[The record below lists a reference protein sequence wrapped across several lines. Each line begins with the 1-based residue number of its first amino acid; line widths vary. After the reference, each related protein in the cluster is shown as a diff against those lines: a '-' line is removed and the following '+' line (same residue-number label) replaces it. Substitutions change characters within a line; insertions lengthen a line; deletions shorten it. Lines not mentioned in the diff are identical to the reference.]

1 MSTTV
6 SATPQTL
13 TDAVAAIVG
22 ARGEQLAV
30 RDREGTVRYS
40 WRELHGA
47 AACVAAGLAGLGV
60 GRDATVGLLLTNR
73 PQFHVADLATVML
86 GAVPVSIYATSSPEQ
101 VAHVADDAGLRV
113 LITEPAFAATA
124 RAALAGRGC
133 ALVVLDGAASEPGEI
148 AWETLTASPPLPEPV
163 AASPDDL
170 LTIIYTSGTTGPPK
184 GVELTHRNLLTAT
197 RVIGEINGI
206 EAGGRVICWLP
217 LAHIA
222 ERIASW
228 YAPVL
233 FGLEVTTCPDPRQ
246 IGAALREVRPNWFF
260 AVPRVWEKLRAGAQA
275 AQAANPGLEPAQ
287 LRAALGLDQVLAANI
302 GAAPSAPELIEY
314 FHTIGVPLAEIYGM
328 SENCACCT
336 CNPPGAIRVG
346 TVGPALPGVELR
358 LAEDGELLMRS
369 ETVMRGYRG
378 LPEAT
383 AAAIDGDGWLRTG
396 DVGNIDDDGYL
407 RIVDRKKELIISA
420 GGKNMSPSSIE
431 AAIKTRSPL
440 IGHICVVGDGRPF
453 NVALIVPDP
462 DLLGDRAADDAEVR
476 AAIEAAVAG
485 GNATLSR
492 AEQVKRFAVLSD
504 DWAAGGEELT
514 PTLKLKRR
522 GIETR
527 HAGAI
532 DALYEVAS

>member
-30 RDREGTVRYS
+30 RDREGTVRCT
-40 WRELHGA
+40 WRELNDA
-47 AACVAAGLAGLGV
+47 AARVAAGLAGLGV

-73 PQFHVADLATVML
+73 PEFHVADLATVML

-113 LITEPAFAATA
+113 LIVEAAFVATA
-124 RAALAGRGC
+124 RAALAGRAC
-133 ALVVLDGAASEPGEI
+133 ALVVLDGDGGATEPGEV

-163 AASPDDL
+163 AARPDDL

-197 RVIGEINGI
+197 RVIGELNGI
-206 EAGGRVICWLP
+206 AAGGRVICWLP

-246 IGAALREVRPNWFF
+246 IGAA
-260 AVPRVWEKLRAGAQA
+260 
-275 AQAANPGLEPAQ
+275 
-287 LRAALGLDQVLAANI
+287 
-302 GAAPSAPELIEY
+302 PSAPELIEY
-314 FHTIGVPLAEIYGM
+314 FHTIGIPLAEIYGM

-358 LAEDGELLMRS
+358 IAGDGELLMRS

-378 LPEAT
+378 LPQAT
-383 AAAIDGDGWLRTG
+383 AEAIDGDGWLRTG
-396 DVGNIDDDGYL
+396 DVGSIDDDGYL

-420 GGKNMSPSSIE
+420 GGKNMSPANIE
-431 AAIKTRSPL
+431 ARVKSSSPL
-440 IGHICVVGDGRPF
+440 LGQAAVIGDMRPY
-453 NVALIVPDP
+453 NVALLVLDP
-462 DLLGDRAADDAEVR
+462 D
-476 AAIEAAVAG
+476 
-485 GNATLSR
+485 
-492 AEQVKRFAVLSD
+492 
-504 DWAAGGEELT
+504 
-514 PTLKLKRR
+514 
-522 GIETR
+522 
-527 HAGAI
+527 GAM
-532 DALYEVAS
+532 AFCK

>member
-1 MSTTV
+1 MRPMPTTV

-13 TDAVAAIVG
+13 TDAVAAIVA
-22 ARGEQLAV
+22 ARGDQLAV
-30 RDREGTVRYS
+30 RDREGAVRYS
-40 WRELHGA
+40 WRELHDA
-47 AACVAAGLAGLGV
+47 AARVAGGLADLEV
-60 GRDATVGLLLTNR
+60 GRDDTVGLLLSNR
-73 PQFHVADLATVML
+73 PEFHVADLAAVML

-101 VAHVADDAGLRV
+101 VAHVAADAGLRV
-113 LITEPAFAATA
+113 LIVEAAHAEVA
-124 RAALAGRGC
+124 RAALRGRDC
-133 ALVVLDGAASEPGEI
+133 ALVVLDGAAAPGEV
-148 AWETLTASPPLPEPV
+148 AWETVTRAVPV
-163 AASPDDL
+163 ACAAALDPDDL

-184 GVELTHRNLLTAT
+184 GVELTHRNLLSAT
-197 RVIGEINGI
+197 RAIGELNGI

-233 FGLEVTTCPDPRQ
+233 FGLEVTTCPDARQ

-260 AVPRVWEKLRAGAQA
+260 AVPRVWEKLRAGAEA
-275 AQAANPGLEPAQ
+275 AGAGLEPAQ
-287 LRAALGLDQVLAANI
+287 LRAALGLDQVRAANI

-314 FHTIGVPLAEIYGM
+314 FHGIGIPLAEIYGM

-336 CNPPGAIRVG
+336 CNPPGAVRIG
-346 TVGPALPGVELR
+346 TVGPAVPGVELR
-358 LAEDGELLMRS
+358 VAGDGEVLMRS
-369 ETVMRGYRG
+369 QTVMRGYRG

-396 DVGNIDDDGYL
+396 DVGVLDDDGYL

-420 GGKNMSPSSIE
+420 GGKNMSPSAIE

-440 IGHICVVGDGRPF
+440 IGHLCVVGDGRPF
-453 NVALIVPDP
+453 NVALVVADP
-462 DLLGDRAADDAEVR
+462 DVLGGRAPEDAEVR
-476 AAIEAAVAG
+476 AAIAAAVEA

-492 AEQVKRFAVLSD
+492 AEQVKRFALLGGE
-504 DWAAGGEELT
+504 WEAGGEELT

-522 GIETR
+522 AIE
-527 HAGAI
+527 AKYAAAI